1 MVRYGG
7 YFFLLRGLAEC
18 DVGVL
23 MPRWCL
29 SYLADQRLNRCAIGC
44 AFETR
49 FHPGFVTFPKT
60 LVDFFGDRARSL
72 LEAELDF
79 PSVATV
85 QAMVILSSHEI
96 GNGMDSRGW
105 LYSGEWES
113 NCRKHSPC

>member
-1 MVRYGG
+1 MGK
-7 YFFLLRGLAEC
+7 
-18 DVGVL
+18 
-23 MPRWCL
+23 
-29 SYLADQRLNRCAIGC
+29 RCAIGS

-49 FHPGFVTFPKT
+49 FHPGYVTFPKT

-72 LEAELDF
+72 LESELDF

-105 LYSGEWES
+105 LYSGTWGYGREIW
-113 NCRKHSPC
+113 K